1 MIDKDHDI
9 PRLTRERLKENI
21 GFLLH
26 RPSLTWRERLDQ
38 ALAPLNLSVMDYG
51 VLRLLELNLVEYQ
64 QQIGVR
70 LDLDPSRV
78 VELMNALEERE
89 LIQRLRNAKDKRKY
103 NLSLTP
109 KGRKTLSRAK
119 TIANKEQTDFL
130 SVLDQKE
137 QKSLL
142 EALWKL
148 ANE

>member
-1 MIDKDHDI
+1 MIDEDHDI
-9 PRLTRERLKENI
+9 PKVTRERLKENI

-26 RPSLTWRERLDQ
+26 RPSLKWRERLNQ
-38 ALAPLNLSVMDYG
+38 ALEPLNLSVMDYG

-64 QQIGVR
+64 QQIGLR

-78 VELMNALEERE
+78 VELMNTLEDRE

-103 NLSLTP
+103 NLNLTP

-130 SVLDQKE
+130 SVLDEKE
-137 QKSLL
+137 QKSLFD
-142 EALWKL
+142 ALWKL

>member
-9 PRLTRERLKENI
+9 PSSTRERLKENI

-26 RPSLTWRERLDQ
+26 RPSLMWRERLDQ
-38 ALAPLNLSVMDYG
+38 ALEPLGLTVMHYG

-64 QQIGVR
+64 QQIGLR

-78 VELMNALEERE
+78 VELMNTLEERA
-89 LIQRLRNAKDKRKY
+89 LIQRLRNEQDKRKY
-103 NLSLTP
+103 SLSLTP

-130 SVLDQKE
+130 SVLSENE
-137 QKSLL
+137 QKSLFQS
-142 EALWKL
+142 LWKL
-148 ANE
+148 ASE

>member
-9 PRLTRERLKENI
+9 PRSTRERLKENI

-26 RPSLTWRERLDQ
+26 RPSLMWRERLDR
-38 ALAPLNLSVMDYG
+38 ALAPLGLTVMHYG

-64 QQIGVR
+64 QQIGLR

-78 VELMNALEERE
+78 VELMNTLEERA
-89 LIQRLRNAKDKRKY
+89 LIQRLRNEQDKRKY
-103 NLSLTP
+103 SLSLTP

-130 SVLDQKE
+130 SVLSENE
-137 QKSLL
+137 QKSLFQS
-142 EALWKL
+142 LWKL
-148 ANE
+148 ASE

>member
-9 PRLTRERLKENI
+9 PEATRESLKENI

-26 RPSLTWRERLDQ
+26 RPSLMWRERLDQ
-38 ALAPLNLSVMDYG
+38 ALKPLDLSIMHYG
-51 VLRLLELNLVEYQ
+51 TLRLIELNLVEYQ
-64 QQIGVR
+64 QQIGLR

-78 VELMNALEERE
+78 VEIMNSLEDRG
-89 LIQRLRNAKDKRKY
+89 LIQRLRNTKDKRKY

-119 TIANKEQTDFL
+119 AIATKEQTDFL
-130 SVLDQKE
+130 SVLNDKE
-137 QKSLL
+137 TKHLL

>member
-1 MIDKDHDI
+1 MIDEDHDI

-26 RPSLTWRERLDQ
+26 RPSLMWRERLDQ

-64 QQIGVR
+64 QQIGLR